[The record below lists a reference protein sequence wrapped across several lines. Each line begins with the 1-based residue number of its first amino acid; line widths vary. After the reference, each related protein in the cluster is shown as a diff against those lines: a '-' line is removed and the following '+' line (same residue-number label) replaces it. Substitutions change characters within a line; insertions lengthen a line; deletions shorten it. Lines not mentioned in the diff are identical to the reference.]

1 MEFDLS
7 VCAPT
12 DFGGARNQNDLNI
25 LPATDFIGKLR
36 KLTACESGVWSFV
49 HLFQVR
55 QCIRS
60 EFISVVLSSSA
71 ECVDIS
77 NNFLSG
83 LRHPLGV
90 QLAGQPVGVQCPV
103 NYFIH
108 RKLRKILHCDCCNAA
123 FPSSGV
129 KQFLVEFV
137 SEVGFRSVPAFV
149 VEEMVGGR
157 APCCSSRINP
167 QHRRQA

>member
-7 VCAPT
+7 VC
-12 DFGGARNQNDLNI
+12 GAYRFRRRAKSNDLNI
-25 LPATDFIGKLR
+25 PPATDFIGKLR

-49 HLFQVR
+49 HFFQVR
-55 QCIRS
+55 QRIRS
-60 EFISVVLSSSA
+60 EFISIVLSSSA

-90 QLAGQPVGVQCPV
+90 QWVGQPVGVQCPV

-108 RKLRKILHCDCCNAA
+108 KKLRKILALRLLQCTI
-123 FPSSGV
+123 P
-129 KQFLVEFV
+129 
-137 SEVGFRSVPAFV
+137 V
-149 VEEMVGGR
+149 VWGQ
-157 APCCSSRINP
+157 AIFSRIRERGRFSERTRLC
-167 QHRRQA
+167 RRRDGWRPRPLLQFQN

>member
-108 RKLRKILHCDCCNAA
+108 KKLRKILALRLLQCTI
-123 FPSSGV
+123 P
-129 KQFLVEFV
+129 
-137 SEVGFRSVPAFV
+137 V
-149 VEEMVGGR
+149 VWGQ
-157 APCCSSRINP
+157 AIFSRIRERGRFSERARLC
-167 QHRRQA
+167 RRGDGWRSRPVLQFQN